1 MRNPFIYGE
10 VVTGGDFAD
19 RKDEVT
25 RLLQDL
31 KDGEKIFLISPRRY
45 GKTSLIV
52 NTLEKLKKEGL
63 YTIYI
68 DLYKATSLHKL
79 LELYAREIAQKVE
92 TKIERAIHLIKEA
105 LPRVRPKIT
114 IGTDG
119 SPSIGIDYINEKA
132 DVLRSFDELFELPQK
147 IALKK
152 KKNFVIV
159 FDEFQEIR
167 DFDGESLEKSMRSC
181 IQHQRNV
188 AYLFAGSK
196 THMIEDM
203 VFNKDR
209 AFYKLGKVM
218 NLDKI
223 PRAEFKKF
231 LAHKFKITGFSL
243 DKGTLDEILDKVENY
258 PYNAQFLCHELWDRH
273 RDGKKIN
280 ITDVKACLKKI
291 VNEQT
296 PFYITL
302 WDNLTIN
309 QRDVLS
315 AIVNI
320 GDKRIF
326 SQDFTSASGIK
337 PHSTLQTSV
346 SLLIKKGFLAKSK
359 NTYEIT
365 DVFFKEWIR
374 LMTG

>member
-10 VVTGGDFAD
+10 VVTGNDFAD
-19 RKDEVT
+19 RKDEIT
-25 RLLQDL
+25 SLLQDL

-63 YTIYI
+63 YTIYV

-79 LELYAREIAQKVE
+79 LELYAREIALKVE
-92 TKIERAIHLIKEA
+92 TKVESAIRLIKET
-105 LPRVRPKIT
+105 LPRLRPKIT
-114 IGTDG
+114 IGADG
-119 SPSIGIDYINEKA
+119 NPSIGIDYISKRD

-147 IALKK
+147 IALKR

-167 DFDGESLEKSMRSC
+167 DFDGESLEKSLRSC

-203 VFNKDR
+203 VFNKER
-209 AFYKLGKVM
+209 AFYKIGKVM

-223 PRAEFKKF
+223 PRAEFEEF
-231 LAHKFKITGFSL
+231 LAHKFKNTGFSL
-243 DKGTLDEILDKVENY
+243 EKGTLNKILDKVENY

-273 RDGKKIN
+273 RDRKEIN
-280 ITDVKACLKKI
+280 PTDVKSCLKKI
-291 VNEQT
+291 VNEQS
-296 PFYITL
+296 PYYITL
-302 WDNLTIN
+302 WDNFTVN

-320 GDKRIF
+320 GGKGIF
-326 SQDFTSASGIK
+326 SQDFASSSGIK
-337 PHSTLQTSV
+337 PYSTLQTSV
-346 SLLIKKGFLAKSK
+346 SLLIKKGILAKS
-359 NTYEIT
+359 NDTYEIT

-374 LMTG
+374 MMTG

>member
-10 VVTGGDFAD
+10 VVTGNDFAD
-19 RKDEVT
+19 RKDEIT
-25 RLLQDL
+25 SLLQDL

-63 YTIYI
+63 YTIYV

-79 LELYAREIAQKVE
+79 LELYAREIALKVE
-92 TKIERAIHLIKEA
+92 TKVESAIRLIKET
-105 LPRVRPKIT
+105 LPRLSPKIT
-114 IGTDG
+114 IDADG
-119 SPSIGIDYINEKA
+119 NPSIGIDYISNRG

-147 IALKK
+147 IALKR

-167 DFDGESLEKSMRSC
+167 DFDGESLEKSLRSC

-203 VFNKDR
+203 VFNKER
-209 AFYKLGKVM
+209 AFYKIGKVM

-223 PRAEFKKF
+223 PRAEFEEF
-231 LAHKFKITGFSL
+231 LAHKFKNTGFSL
-243 DKGTLDEILDKVENY
+243 EKGTLNKILDKVENY

-273 RDGKKIN
+273 RDRKEIS
-280 ITDVKACLKKI
+280 ITDVKSCLKKI
-291 VNEQT
+291 VNEQS
-296 PFYITL
+296 PYYITL
-302 WDNLTIN
+302 WDNFTVN

-320 GDKRIF
+320 GGKGIF
-326 SQDFTSASGIK
+326 SQDFASASGIK
-337 PHSTLQTSV
+337 PYSTLQTSV
-346 SLLIKKGFLAKSK
+346 SLLIKKGILAKS
-359 NTYEIT
+359 NDIYEIT

>member
-10 VVTGGDFAD
+10 VVTGSDFAD
-19 RKDEVT
+19 RKDEIT
-25 RLLQDL
+25 SLLQDL

-79 LELYAREIAQKVE
+79 LELYAREIAMKVE
-92 TKIERAIHLIKEA
+92 TKVERAIRLIKET
-105 LPRVRPKIT
+105 LPLLRPKIT

-119 SPSIGIDYINEKA
+119 IPSIGIDYISERA
-132 DVLRSFDELFELPQK
+132 DVLKSFDELFELPQE

-152 KKNFVIV
+152 KKDFVIV

-167 DFDGESLEKSMRSC
+167 GFDGETLEKSLRSC

-209 AFYKLGKVM
+209 AFYKMGKVM

-223 PRAEFKKF
+223 PRAEFEEF
-231 LAHKFKITGFSL
+231 LADKFKSTGFSL
-243 DKGTLDEILDKVENY
+243 DKGTLDKILDKVKNY

-273 RDGKKIN
+273 RDRKEIN
-280 ITDVKACLKKI
+280 IKDVETCLKKI
-291 VNEQT
+291 VSEQT
-296 PFYITL
+296 PYYITL

-315 AIVNI
+315 AVVNI
-320 GDKRIF
+320 RDKRIF
-326 SQDFTSASGIK
+326 SQDFASASGIK
-337 PHSTLQTSV
+337 PYSTLQTSV
-346 SLLIKKGFLAKSK
+346 SLLIKKGILAKS
-359 NTYEIT
+359 NDTYEIT

>member
-1 MRNPFIYGE
+1 MRNPFIFGE
-10 VVTGGDFAD
+10 VVTGSDFAD
-19 RKDEVT
+19 RKDEIT
-25 RLLQDL
+25 SLLQDL

-79 LELYAREIAQKVE
+79 LELYAREIALKVE
-92 TKIERAIHLIKEA
+92 TKVERAISLIKET
-105 LPRVRPKIT
+105 LPRLRPKIT
-114 IGTDG
+114 IGADG
-119 SPSIGIDYINEKA
+119 SPSIGIDYISERG

-167 DFDGESLEKSMRSC
+167 DFDGESLEKSLRSC

-209 AFYKLGKVM
+209 AFYKIGKVM

-223 PRAEFKKF
+223 PRAEFEEF
-231 LAHKFKITGFSL
+231 LAHKFKTTGFSL
-243 DKGTLDEILDKVENY
+243 DKGTLDKILDKVENY
-258 PYNAQFLCHELWDRH
+258 PYNAQFLCHELWDGH
-273 RDGKKIN
+273 RDRKKIN
-280 ITDVKACLKKI
+280 ITDVKTCLKKI
-291 VNEQT
+291 VNEQS
-296 PFYITL
+296 PYYITL
-302 WDNLTIN
+302 WDDLTIN

-320 GDKRIF
+320 RDKRIF
-326 SQDFTSASGIK
+326 SQDFASASGIK
-337 PHSTLQTSV
+337 PYSTLQTSV
-346 SLLIKKGFLAKSK
+346 SLLIKKGILAKS
-359 NTYEIT
+359 NDTYEIT

>member
-10 VVTGGDFAD
+10 VVTGSDFAD
-19 RKDEVT
+19 RKDEIT
-25 RLLQDL
+25 SLLQDL

-52 NTLEKLKKEGL
+52 NTLGELKKEGL

-79 LELYAREIAQKVE
+79 LELYAREIAMKVE
-92 TKIERAIHLIKEA
+92 TKVERAIRLIKET
-105 LPRVRPKIT
+105 LPLLRPKIT
-114 IGTDG
+114 IGADG
-119 SPSIGIDYINEKA
+119 IPSIGIDYISERA
-132 DVLRSFDELFELPQK
+132 DVLKSFDELFELPQK

-152 KKNFVIV
+152 KKDFVIV

-167 DFDGESLEKSMRSC
+167 GFDGETLEKSLRSC

-209 AFYKLGKVM
+209 AFYKMGKVM

-223 PRAEFKKF
+223 PRAEFEEF
-231 LAHKFKITGFSL
+231 LADKFKSTGFSL
-243 DKGTLDEILDKVENY
+243 DKGTLDKILDKVKNY

-273 RDGKKIN
+273 RDRKEIN
-280 ITDVKACLKKI
+280 IKDVETCLKKI
-291 VNEQT
+291 VSEQT
-296 PFYITL
+296 PYYITL

-315 AIVNI
+315 AVVNI
-320 GDKRIF
+320 RDKRIF
-326 SQDFTSASGIK
+326 SQDFASASGIK
-337 PHSTLQTSV
+337 PYSTLQTSV
-346 SLLIKKGFLAKSK
+346 SLLIKKGILAKS
-359 NTYEIT
+359 NDTYEIT